1 MGCTRATLCNEYIL
15 LLVMNPLLKNDYNY
29 SAKQIR
35 DGPKNQVPKGLA
47 YPDPNCINVR
57 TMLYK
62 SLITYLHWLFNMIF
76 SV

>member
-15 LLVMNPLLKNDYNY
+15 LLVINPWFKNDYK
-29 SAKQIR
+29 SSKQIR

-47 YPDPNCINVR
+47 YRDPNCINVR

-62 SLITYLHWLFNMIF
+62 SLITYLPTSSL
-76 SV
+76 S